1 MVGVPLLVLVGGLV
15 WWFNGTGTVSTE
27 NAYVKQ
33 DVVSV
38 SGEITGLV
46 TSVRVREN
54 QRVKAGDILFTIDPE
69 PYRIA
74 LAKAEAD
81 LASARVKVSQLQTD
95 YSTCGVDIEG
105 SQADVRLAEA
115 ELARQRELAVR
126 GFTTKARVQAAEN
139 VLANARWHTREAE
152 VTAQKA
158 RVALENGSAASGINP
173 QIALAEATRDRAA
186 LDLKRTE
193 VRAPVAGRI
202 SQSNRLQVGQLMIM
216 GLPAVSVVAEDRSW
230 VEANFKESQLE
241 HMNPGQQVTVRL
253 DAYPGLRLKG
263 HVQSIGAGTGAVF
276 SVLPAQNAT
285 GNWVKVT
292 QRVPVRIALDQASPR
307 PLIAG
312 LSASVSVTVQ
322 DGRQR

>member
-95 YSTCGVDIEG
+95 YSTSGVDIEG

-115 ELARQRELAVR
+115 ELQRHNPAAAV
-126 GFTTKARVQAAEN
+126 G
-139 VLANARWHTREAE
+139 
-152 VTAQKA
+152 
-158 RVALENGSAASGINP
+158 
-173 QIALAEATRDRAA
+173 AA
-186 LDLKRTE
+186 LT
-193 VRAPVAGRI
+193 PVHREG
-202 SQSNRLQVGQLMIM
+202 GQ
-216 GLPAVSVVAEDRSW
+216 
-230 VEANFKESQLE
+230 
-241 HMNPGQQVTVRL
+241 
-253 DAYPGLRLKG
+253 
-263 HVQSIGAGTGAVF
+263 
-276 SVLPAQNAT
+276 
-285 GNWVKVT
+285 
-292 QRVPVRIALDQASPR
+292 
-307 PLIAG
+307 
-312 LSASVSVTVQ
+312 
-322 DGRQR
+322 